1 MLPLDL
7 KSKVTEMLLQ
17 TDKKIAARDI
27 YIGFKGAIFDPYY
40 VFGGMLKYGT

>member
-1 MLPLDL
+1 MP
-7 KSKVTEMLLQ
+7 LQ
-17 TDKKIAARDI
+17 TDKKIATRDI